1 MATEVTGIE
10 ATAAGAP
17 VQWSRAL
24 WSAARSQVPATMVH
38 IHPTAADTP
47 LTAEDTA
54 MNIVRPV
61 PTAPTVAMAGFGG
74 FFCGGGAT
82 FPGGGFSW
90 FFFCAPPFCP
100 GWFFWAP
107 QRAHRPDCR
116 YLGGGPR

>member
-38 IHPTAADTP
+38 IPPTAADTP

-61 PTAPTVAMAGFGG
+61 PTAPTVAMAVFGG
-74 FFCGGGAT
+74 AFWGGAAFFGGGVI
-82 FPGGGFSW
+82 PG
-90 FFFCAPPFCP
+90 FFFDPRF
-100 GWFFWAP
+100 
-107 QRAHRPDCR
+107 
-116 YLGGGPR
+116 LGPRAFSRAPKGPAGAH